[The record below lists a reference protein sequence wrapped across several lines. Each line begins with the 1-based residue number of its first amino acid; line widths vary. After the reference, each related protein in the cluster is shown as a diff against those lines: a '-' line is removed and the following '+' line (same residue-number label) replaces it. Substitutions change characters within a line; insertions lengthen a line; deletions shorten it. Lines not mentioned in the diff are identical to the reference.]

1 MTGVEMGRF
10 GEIIGRV
17 DPTRLV
23 FVLLSDNIDC
33 ERDCGLYN
41 RCSLVEECREA
52 ARRGELD
59 DPINTCT
66 DIIEHYIRFGDILDL
81 RKECDKYV

>member
-1 MTGVEMGRF
+1 MGRF
-10 GEIIGRV
+10 GEIIGRA

-41 RCSLVEECREA
+41 RCPLVEECREIDK
-52 ARRGELD
+52 RGELV
-59 DPINTCT
+59 DPINNCY
-66 DIIEHYIRFGDILDL
+66 DIVEHYIRFGEIRDL
-81 RKECDKYV
+81 RKECEKYV